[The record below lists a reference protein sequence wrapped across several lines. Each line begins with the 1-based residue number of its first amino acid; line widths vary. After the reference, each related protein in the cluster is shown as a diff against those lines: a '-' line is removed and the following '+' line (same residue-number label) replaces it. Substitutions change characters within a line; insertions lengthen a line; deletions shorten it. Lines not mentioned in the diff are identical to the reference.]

1 MEYIEE
7 VFDRK
12 TGELQKVSK
21 GDWITITEL
30 GQLHRVGSR
39 QVRTI
44 LRKMGV
50 LVVEGAA
57 SHQRHRLAAW
67 VVQREW
73 GRRIERRGTVP
84 FDVVGPELQDWVACR
99 WEKMVADIDRET
111 SAPAMQA
118 RRDLEAFKKTRLS
131 GDLEIQPAVSW
142 LAAHCPHLTQTEM
155 AAVLDVTQQLVAKY
169 LNYRSA
175 QLREARALREM
186 DLDVRQAQRRDIW
199 IDVFEEPSNT
209 P

>member
-30 GQLHRVGSR
+30 GQLHRVGPR

-57 SHQRHRLAAW
+57 SHQRHRLAVW
-67 VVQREW
+67 VVQQGW
-73 GRRIERRGTVP
+73 GKRIERRGTVP
-84 FDVVGPELQDWVACR
+84 FDVVSPKLQDWVASR
-99 WEKMVADIDRET
+99 WEKTVVDIDRET
-111 SAPAMQA
+111 SAAAMRA
-118 RRDLEAFKKTRLS
+118 RRELDAFKKTRLS
-131 GDLEIQPAVSW
+131 GDLETQPAVSW
-142 LAAHCPHLTQTEM
+142 LADHHPDLTQTEM
-155 AAVLDVTQQLVAKY
+155 AGVLEVTQQLVAKH

-175 QLREARALREM
+175 QLREARALRALA
-186 DLDVRQAQRRDIW
+186 LDVRQAQRRDLW
-199 IDVFEEPSNT
+199 MNEFDDASAT
-209 P
+209 L